1 MSHSSWA
8 RKRSARSAA
17 KCSKMMMK
25 ILSLDSSS
33 PVASVAFV
41 SVIKGT
47 PEVLF
52 ERQTPHARSDSSAL
66 FAGLR
71 DAVETC
77 GLPDA
82 LCVGLGPGS
91 YNGLRAGIAAARGFA
106 TARNLPLHAIPSP
119 LALHGPDEGFWA
131 VGDARGGHYWIARI
145 QLGVFMEEPR
155 LLSPVETL
163 SHLSSYAD
171 LPILGSAV
179 LPKIGN
185 LLIETPSAVRLAILA
200 EKNDPSFLVS
210 GTPEPIYLKPPHI
223 THPRATATVS

>member
-1 MSHSSWA
+1 MT
-8 RKRSARSAA
+8 
-17 KCSKMMMK
+17 MK

-33 PVASVAFV
+33 TVASVAFV
-41 SVIKGT
+41 SFIKGT

-52 ERQTPHARSDSSAL
+52 EKQTPHARSDSSAL
-66 FAGLR
+66 FEGLR

-119 LALHGPDEGFWA
+119 LALQGPDEGFWA

-145 QLGVFMEEPR
+145 HLGVFVEEPR
-155 LLSPVETL
+155 LLSPAEML

-171 LPILGSAV
+171 LPVVGSAA
-179 LPKIGN
+179 LAE
-185 LLIETPSAVRLAILA
+185 IESLVIATPSAVRLAILA

-210 GTPEPIYLKPPHI
+210 GTPVPIYLKPPHI
-223 THPRATATVS
+223 TPPKATATVP

>member
-1 MSHSSWA
+1 
-8 RKRSARSAA
+8 
-17 KCSKMMMK
+17 MK

-41 SVIKGT
+41 SFIKGT

-52 ERQTPHARSDSSAL
+52 EKQTPHARSDSAAL
-66 FAGLR
+66 FEGLR
-71 DAVETC
+71 DAVERC

-106 TARNLPLHAIPSP
+106 TARNLPLYAIPSP

-131 VGDARGGHYWIARI
+131 LGDARGGHYWIARM
-145 QLGVFMEEPR
+145 QLGVFVEEPR
-155 LLSPVETL
+155 LLSPAETQ
-163 SHLSSYAD
+163 SHLHSHAN
-171 LPILGSAV
+171 LPVLGSAA
-179 LPKIGN
+179 LPKIES
-185 LLIETPSAVRLAILA
+185 LVIATPSAVRLAILA

-223 THPRATATVS
+223 TPPRATATVP

>member
-1 MSHSSWA
+1 
-8 RKRSARSAA
+8 
-17 KCSKMMMK
+17 MK

-41 SVIKGT
+41 SFTGGV

-52 ERQTPHARSDSSAL
+52 EKQTPHARSDSSAL
-66 FAGLR
+66 FEGFR

-106 TARNLPLHAIPSP
+106 TARNLPLHAIPSS
-119 LALHGPDEGFWA
+119 LAMHGPDEGFWA

-145 QLGVFMEEPR
+145 QQGVLVEEPR
-155 LLSPVETL
+155 LLSPAETL

-171 LPILGSAV
+171 LPILGSAL
-179 LPKIGN
+179 LPEIDS
-185 LLIETPSAVRLAILA
+185 LMSATPSAVRLAILA

-223 THPRATATVS
+223 TPPRAIATVS

>member
-1 MSHSSWA
+1 
-8 RKRSARSAA
+8 
-17 KCSKMMMK
+17 MK
-25 ILSLDSSS
+25 ILSLVSSS